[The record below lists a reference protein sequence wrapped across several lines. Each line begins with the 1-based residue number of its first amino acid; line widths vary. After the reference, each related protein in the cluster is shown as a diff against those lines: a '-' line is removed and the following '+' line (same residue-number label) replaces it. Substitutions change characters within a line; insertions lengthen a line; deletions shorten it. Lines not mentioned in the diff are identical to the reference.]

1 MKALTLSV
9 KSLSEINVVLRAV
22 RVAVI
27 VSVRSMRW
35 KLEEMIRC
43 SYVSTGDWLGA
54 SLISTHTAYQ
64 TLIKSACA
72 CVRMHGGTHT

>member
-22 RVAVI
+22 RVEVI

-35 KLEEMIRC
+35 KLE
-43 SYVSTGDWLGA
+43 
-54 SLISTHTAYQ
+54 
-64 TLIKSACA
+64 
-72 CVRMHGGTHT
+72 